1 MVDAIKALREDYL
14 TYSNLWHTRKI
25 LNQGEDW
32 FDTAYDS
39 IGSYV
44 NKPGNN
50 LLVYFPV
57 KEYVRS
63 IGSFDLRRH
72 WQDEICMYE
81 ALSDHYYPGNMEI
94 FVTILAPHDQSVA
107 PAELVKKFEL
117 IETAKFPSAIGL
129 KYTDGGR
136 TEYFGIKR
144 DLMMDYKP
152 QNIRPRYDFELGKV
166 MYGPFQSDGEILFA
180 GVEGKK
186 LYSAAANM
194 TKVLYQDRILHE
206 SLNTSF
212 NLQLDGGPVRWGRSK
227 WRCWEGTIELK
238 NK

>member
-1 MVDAIKALREDYL
+1 REDYL

-25 LNQGEDW
+25 LDQGENW
-32 FDTAYDS
+32 FDTSYDS

-50 LLVYFPV
+50 LLIYFPV

-81 ALSDHYYPGNMEI
+81 TLSDHYYPGNMEI
-94 FVTILAPHDQSVA
+94 FVTILVPHDQSIL
-107 PAELVKKFEL
+107 PGDLVKKFEL
-117 IETAKFPSAIGL
+117 IETDKFPSAIGL
-129 KYTDGGR
+129 KYTSGGR
-136 TEYFGIKR
+136 AEYFGIKG
-144 DLMMDYKP
+144 DLMLDYKP

-166 MYGPFQSDGEILFA
+166 LYGPIQSDGEIVFA
-180 GVEGKK
+180 AVEGKK
-186 LYSAAANM
+186 LYWAAANM
-194 TKVLYQDRILHE
+194 TKVLYNDRTLHE

-212 NLQLDGGPVRWGRSK
+212 NLQLDGGPTRWGRAK
-227 WRCWEGTIELK
+227 WRCWEQEVEMTGK
-238 NK
+238 